1 MFGIIALAPR
11 SIDDYREVVGDTVVD
26 ELRALAE
33 PLQGKRVLYLCSP
46 AANRAVRA
54 VLESTVPLMVDL
66 GINAQWQQLRMPV
79 EFQEMD
85 SRLRRAMSR
94 SDAPWTR
101 ENAVQWDDFNEMN
114 ARLYDEDFD
123 VVVVHHT
130 ASINLYEAVTR
141 VQGQKPAGAWVWHA
155 HRDYRGANPDVW
167 ETVMRHATGFAAAVS
182 DYPEFAGESVPN
194 RVKAVIRP
202 GVDPLG
208 ASTQPVSSEVRKAL
222 LSQRGIDLDQP
233 ILCQVS
239 RANREEYPVKV
250 MDAYELIKAYRPEV
264 QLVMVNLSGIEST
277 ELQKMM
283 DMVNTYQTKVG
294 NILLLTDLDRVG
306 NVELASLRQEAT
318 VIMHQGLPHGISME
332 LLEEMW
338 QSKPIVGGR
347 SSVATATLQ
356 HERTGL
362 LADTPLEQAEAVLS
376 LLQSPKQ
383 AQRLGERAHNEIVR
397 HYMVTH
403 HLQSYLKLMQRLLRK
418 PSRKNT

>member
-1 MFGIIALAPR
+1 
-11 SIDDYREVVGDTVVD
+11 VVGDAVID
-26 ELRALAE
+26 ELQALAE

-46 AANRAVRA
+46 AANLAVRA

-94 SDAPWTR
+94 ADAPWTR
-101 ENAVQWDDFNEMN
+101 ENATQWQDFNELN
-114 ARLYDEDFD
+114 SRLYDEDFD

-130 ASINLYEAVTR
+130 ASISLYETITH

-167 ETVMRHATGFAAAVS
+167 ETVMRHAAGFAATVS
-182 DYPEFAGESVPN
+182 DYPEFVGDSVPN
-194 RVKAVIRP
+194 KVNVVIRP
-202 GVDPLG
+202 GVDPLS
-208 ASTQPVSSEVRKAL
+208 ASAQPVSEQVRRAL
-222 LSQRGIDLDQP
+222 LTQRGLDLDQP
-233 ILCQVS
+233 ILCQVA

-264 QLVMVNLSGIEST
+264 QLVLVNLSGIESSD
-277 ELQKMM
+277 LQNMM
-283 DMVNTYQTKVG
+283 NMVNTYQAKLG
-294 NILLLTDLDRVG
+294 NILLLTDLDKVG

-338 QSKPIVGGR
+338 QSKPIVGGH
-347 SSVATATLQ
+347 SSVAEATLT
-356 HERTGL
+356 HGRTGL

-376 LLQSPKQ
+376 LLDSPAK
-383 AQRLGERAHNEIVR
+383 AQRMGERAHQEIAR
-397 HYMVTH
+397 RYMVTH
-403 HLQSYLKLMQRLLRK
+403 HLESYLKLMQRLLRK
-418 PSRKNT
+418 PGRKNS

>member
-1 MFGIIALAPR
+1 MFGTIALAPR
-11 SIDDYREVVGDTVVD
+11 SIDDYREVVGDNVID

-33 PLQGKRVLYLCSP
+33 PLQGKRVLCLCSP

-54 VLESTVPLMVDL
+54 VLESTVPLMVDM

-85 SRLRRAMSR
+85 TRLRRALSTA
-94 SDAPWTR
+94 DAPWTR
-101 ENAVQWDDFNEMN
+101 ENAAQWEDFNEMN

-123 VVVVHHT
+123 VVVSHHT
-130 ASINLYEAVTR
+130 ASISLYDAITR
-141 VQGQKPAGAWVWHA
+141 VQGQKPAGAWIWHA
-155 HRDYRGANPDVW
+155 HRDYRGANPEVW
-167 ETVMRHATGFAAAVS
+167 EAVMRHAAGLAAAVS

-194 RVKAVIRP
+194 RVKVVIRP

-208 ASTQPVSSEVRKAL
+208 ASTQPVSQEVRRAL
-222 LSQRGIDLDQP
+222 LAQRGIDLDQP

-239 RANREEYPVKV
+239 RANREEYPVRV
-250 MDAYELIKAYRPEV
+250 MDAYELIKAYRPEA
-264 QLVMVNLSGIEST
+264 QLVLVNLSGIEST

-283 DMVNTYQTKVG
+283 HIVNTYQTKVG

-376 LLQSPKQ
+376 LLESPRY
-383 AQRLGERAHNEIVR
+383 AQRMGNRAHSEIAR
-397 HYMVTH
+397 RYMVTH
-403 HLQSYLKLMQRLLRK
+403 HLRSYLRLMQRLLRK
-418 PSRKNT
+418 SSRKNI